1 MKIIGVIPARYG
13 SSRFPGKPLA
23 MIQGKPMVVH
33 VYERACRAKNLSDV
47 VIATDDKRILL
58 EAARFGAHAVMTR
71 VDHASGSD
79 RIAEVADSLEV
90 DVVVNIQGDE
100 PLIEPDMID
109 QVVEPLLE
117 DTSAPMAT
125 LKKKI
130 TSQDDLKNPNIVKVI
145 TDNHGYAIYFS
156 RACIP
161 FPKKGWKEILEGK
174 LENMPEGEFFRHIG
188 IYAYRKD
195 FLLQYTKMPA
205 GRLEH
210 IEELEQL
217 RVLENG
223 FKIKVAETEYE
234 TISVDA
240 PEDIEKVL
248 KNINS

>member
-1 MKIIGVIPARYG
+1 
-13 SSRFPGKPLA
+13 
-23 MIQGKPMVVH
+23 
-33 VYERACRAKNLSDV
+33 
-47 VIATDDKRILL
+47 
-58 EAARFGAHAVMTR
+58 
-71 VDHASGSD
+71 
-79 RIAEVADSLEV
+79 V

-117 DTSAPMAT
+117 DNSAPMAT